1 MVIVIFIGSNNFC
14 NINFSF
20 IHINQSIMSVG
31 LFNQS
36 HLNQLLEKLNAKD
49 AENIDPKLLQVNTTG
64 F

>member
-1 MVIVIFIGSNNFC
+1 
-14 NINFSF
+14 
-20 IHINQSIMSVG
+20 MSVG